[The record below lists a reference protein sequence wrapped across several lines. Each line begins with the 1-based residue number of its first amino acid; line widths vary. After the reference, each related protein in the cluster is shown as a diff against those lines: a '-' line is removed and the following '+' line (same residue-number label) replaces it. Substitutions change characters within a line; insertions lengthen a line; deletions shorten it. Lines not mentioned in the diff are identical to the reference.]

1 MRAHGS
7 FGELRTAVLRRVTYS
22 TFRQERA
29 VTEVEVNLE
38 SDKVHQEN
46 RIGQN
51 KTEWKGIQFNF
62 GNAICKIQF
71 FVENSLEKQNLRET
85 L

>member
-1 MRAHGS
+1 MEGGSPRVCWAVWKQSAGLAMRDHGS
-7 FGELRTAVLRRVTYS
+7 FKELRTAILRWVTYS

-29 VTEVEVNLE
+29 VTELEVNLE

-51 KTEWKGIQFNF
+51 RTE
-62 GNAICKIQF
+62 
-71 FVENSLEKQNLRET
+71 
-85 L
+85 